1 MNETNTNQNT
11 PQVPNFLF
19 SSLLQAQNELSN
31 PAKNAKG
38 YGYKYATLDTILTL
52 VKPVLAK
59 YGLGIYQHPVG
70 KVEDDCITIKTVLYH
85 ESGQHLVE
93 QSAVPIKFNSNPI
106 QDYGSSL
113 TYGKR
118 YQILGLLNICPEDED
133 KDGQLSK
140 PAAPKTNKP
149 SSDTKK
155 NPIRDAKLVDATDQ
169 RIADLAITDWA
180 EGVKFTP
187 HRTAEDGLKKFLA
200 LTDDELFAK
209 VEDWRKEQAA

>member
-1 MNETNTNQNT
+1 MNENNPNQNT

-19 SSLLQAQNELSN
+19 SSLLQAQNEISN

-38 YGYKYATLDTILTL
+38 YGYKYATLDTILAL

-70 KVEDDCITIKTVLYH
+70 KVEGDCITIKTVLYH
-85 ESGQHLVE
+85 ESGQHLIE

-140 PAAPKTNKP
+140 PAAPKKNKP
-149 SSDTKK
+149 SSNAKK
-155 NPIRDAKLVDATDQ
+155 NPVRDPKLVDAADQ
-169 RIADLAITDWA
+169 RITDLAITDWA
-180 EGVKFTP
+180 EGTGFTP
-187 HRTAEDGLKKFLA
+187 HRTKEENLQRFLD
-200 LTDDELFAK
+200 LSDDDLFST
-209 VEDWRKEQAA
+209 VEKWRKEQAA